1 MTDLP
6 PHDPAE
12 ADEAVDV
19 LAPGTVVAIV
29 DPLCGWCW
37 GAAPALSR
45 IAASGLVRFEILA
58 SGLFI
63 GGRPMTPDFAAYAWK
78 NDCRIRD
85 LTGQTFSDAYR
96 EKVLGDFDSTFDSG
110 PATLAFAAVQLLEP
124 EKALAAL
131 HALQAARWVD
141 GRDVTAE
148 PVCAAV
154 LREVGCSEATA
165 AAFLDED
172 DAVIAALNQR
182 AMLAR
187 DLMAHVGAR
196 GVPTLLRVVENGVEA
211 IDGRHLFEDAANI
224 LMYVGAPQGTA

>member
-1 MTDLP
+1 MSDLP
-6 PHDPAE
+6 PAGPAATSE
-12 ADEAVDV
+12 EVEV

-37 GAAPALSR
+37 GAAPAIAR
-45 IAASGLVRFEILA
+45 IAESGLVRFEVLA

-85 LTGQTFSDAYR
+85 LTGQTFSEAYR
-96 EKVLGDFDSTFDSG
+96 EKVLGDFDTTFDSG

-124 EKALAAL
+124 GKAVAAL

-141 GRDVTAE
+141 GRDVTSEA
-148 PVCAAV
+148 VCAAV
-154 LREVGCSEATA
+154 LREIGCAEATV
-165 AAFLDED
+165 AAFLAED
-172 DAVIAALNQR
+172 DAVIAALNER
-182 AMLAR
+182 ATLAR

-196 GVPTLLRVVENGVEA
+196 GVPTLVRVVENGAEL

-224 LMYVGAPQGTA
+224 LMHVTGPQGTA